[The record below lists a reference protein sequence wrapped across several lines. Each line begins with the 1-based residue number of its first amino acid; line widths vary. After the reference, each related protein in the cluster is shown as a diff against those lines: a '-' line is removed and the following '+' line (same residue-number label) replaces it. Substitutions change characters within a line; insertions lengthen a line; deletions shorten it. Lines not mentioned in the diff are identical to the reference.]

1 MAKIFTLKRVAITCF
16 IILLIIITRFVYI
29 SFFVKVKTECARITK
44 FSEFI
49 DAKALIIRDEE
60 VLKNNSGFLK
70 VICPNNSK
78 IAKNQVIAKSYES
91 EELLNSDNEINLEKF
106 EILKIEDI
114 NTKTNNIIRN
124 MIHNKI
130 YDYNI
135 STFVRMHEK
144 ILNNK
149 KKLIINQTDIEK
161 DINFNE
167 IKSETNGFFS
177 SFTDGFENSLKLN
190 ITDDEIKNL
199 NFESYSKPQ
208 KNSSNILGKII
219 KNNNCMI
226 LCYLDSKNNL
236 IANKKKFKI
245 KFELNNEEFDCDFLR
260 LIEIGNNKKIA
271 VFYTNIN
278 NFFANC
284 RLENVKIKTQSYEGI
299 KINKKVLHSQNGKTG
314 VFILDRRTVKFRLV
328 DVSYESGKFAIC
340 HIKDSDPD
348 YLKENDLIIIHGHN
362 LYDGKILRI

>member
-78 IAKNQVIAKSYES
+78 IAKNQVIVKSYES

-208 KNSSNILGKII
+208 KNSSNIFGKII

-284 RLENVKIKTQSYEGI
+284 RLENVKIKTQSDEGI

>member
-1 MAKIFTLKRVAITCF
+1 MAKIFTLKRVAIVSF

-29 SFFVKVKTECARITK
+29 SFFVKVKTECAKITK
-44 FSEFI
+44 FSEFV
-49 DAKALIIRDEE
+49 DAEALVVRDEE
-60 VLKNNSGFLK
+60 VLKNNSKFLK
-70 VICPNNSK
+70 IICPNNSK
-78 IAKNQVIAKSYES
+78 IAKGQMIAKVYES
-91 EELLNSDNEINLEKF
+91 EDLLSNDGKINTGKL

-114 NTKTNNIIRN
+114 NDKTNNIIRN
-124 MIHNKI
+124 IIHNKI

-135 STFVRMHEK
+135 LNFVRMHEK

-149 KKLIINQTDIEK
+149 KNLVINQTDEK
-161 DINFNE
+161 KDVNFNG

-177 SFTDGFENSLKLN
+177 SYTDGFEDSLSLN

-199 NFESYSKPQ
+199 NFKLYSKPQ
-208 KNSSNILGKII
+208 KNNSSIFGKIV
-219 KNNNCMI
+219 KSNNCII

-236 IANKKKFKI
+236 VANKKNFKI

-260 LIEIGNNKKIA
+260 LIEIGNGKKIA
-271 VFYTNIN
+271 VFSANIN

-284 RLENVKIKTQSYEGI
+284 RLENVKIKTQSDEGI
-299 KINKKVLHSQNGKTG
+299 KINKKVLHNQNGKTG

-340 HIKDSDPD
+340 HIKDSDPN

-362 LYDGKILRI
+362 LYDGKILRF

>member
-1 MAKIFTLKRVAITCF
+1 MAKIFTLKRVAIVSF

-29 SFFVKVKTECARITK
+29 SFFVKVKTECAKITK
-44 FSEFI
+44 FSEFV
-49 DAKALIIRDEE
+49 DAEALVVRDEE
-60 VLKNNSGFLK
+60 VLKNNSKFLK
-70 VICPNNSK
+70 VICQNNSK
-78 IAKNQVIAKSYES
+78 IAKGQMIAKVYES
-91 EELLNSDNEINLEKF
+91 EDLLNNDGKINTGKL

-114 NTKTNNIIRN
+114 NDKTNSIIRN

-135 STFVRMHEK
+135 LNFVRMHEK

-149 KKLIINQTDIEK
+149 KNLVINQTDEK
-161 DINFNE
+161 KDVNFNE

-177 SFTDGFENSLKLN
+177 SYTDGFEDSLNLN

-199 NFESYSKPQ
+199 NFKLYSKPQ
-208 KNSSNILGKII
+208 KNNSSIFGKIV
-219 KNNNCMI
+219 KSNNCII

-236 IANKKKFKI
+236 VANKKKFKI

-260 LIEIGNNKKIA
+260 LIEIGNGKKIA
-271 VFYTNIN
+271 VFSANIN

-284 RLENVKIKTQSYEGI
+284 RLENVKIKTQSDEGI
-299 KINKKVLHSQNGKTG
+299 KINKKVLHNQNGKTG

-340 HIKDSDPD
+340 HIKDSDPN

-362 LYDGKILRI
+362 LYDGKILRF